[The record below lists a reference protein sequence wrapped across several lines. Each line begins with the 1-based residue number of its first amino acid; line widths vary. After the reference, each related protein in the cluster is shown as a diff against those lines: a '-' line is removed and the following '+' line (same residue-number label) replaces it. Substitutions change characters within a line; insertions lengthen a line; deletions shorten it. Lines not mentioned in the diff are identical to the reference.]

1 MQVEC
6 VEAMV
11 LRAVRLGEIMK
22 TYLKIAAVAAAGI
35 AATSPAYA
43 ATQLCAGGGCQPN
56 PDSNVLFVDNSVGTT
71 IEATLNNNPAL
82 VTFTSTEE
90 LGTQANGQAT
100 LFATDGTL
108 NSDVTIFSTT
118 NLISALELNLDAL
131 TEGTAT
137 FTFFGG
143 SNDLLGTTTQTLGV
157 GENGSNFFNTFGG
170 DFQSVTI
177 SLGGGATLADI
188 NQVRITAGVAAAVPE
203 PATWAMFLMGF
214 GAVGY
219 SMRSRKAGYRA
230 VQAV

>member
-1 MQVEC
+1 M
-6 VEAMV
+6 
-11 LRAVRLGEIMK
+11 IMR

-35 AATSPAYA
+35 AAASPAYA
-43 ATQLCAGGGCQPN
+43 ATQVCAGGGCQTNPN
-56 PDSNVLFVDNSVGTT
+56 SNVLFVDNSTGTT

-118 NLISALELNLDAL
+118 NLIDALELNLDAL
-131 TEGTAT
+131 TAGTAT

-143 SNDLLGTTTQTLGV
+143 SNDLLGTTSFDLEV
-157 GENGSNFFNTFGG
+157 GENGENFFNAFGG
-170 DFQSVTI
+170 AFQSVTI
-177 SLGGGATLADI
+177 SLSDGATLADI
-188 NQVRITAGVAAAVPE
+188 NQVRITAGAAVPE

-219 SMRSRKAGYRA
+219 SMRSRKTK
-230 VQAV
+230 VQVSYA